1 MKFYIIKDDLRL
13 GPFTLEEVKQ
23 QGLASDTLVWHKGM
37 PDWKEACT
45 VPELV
50 DAIVPSVPDE
60 YKQEEYST
68 PEEVVVDDCP
78 PIPEPPQPRV
88 QPRRYSY
95 APTPAPMPAEPEKKS
110 KAGVIALASVLV
122 VLIILCIMMLT
133 KPSRADYIDTITR
146 NTTEYIVE
154 RIDDSAH
161 SASETLAGTAKFATS
176 KAVSAMLE
184 HGINVDDYFIFN
196 TASVKIGDRTF
207 TVGFGMFSHVFTF
220 DKEDLAKAVN
230 EYLERERAK
239 ENNSTIE
246 AVQGAVDDAIEFGK
260 QTAEK
265 QGIDEQDINNAVD
278 TIKQRAIEKGGEIV
292 DEVME
297 KAKEKGKEAIEDL
310 LN

>member
-23 QGLASDTLVWHKGM
+23 QGLTSDTLVWHKGM

-45 VPELV
+45 VPELL
-50 DAIVPSVPDE
+50 DAIVPDVH
-60 YKQEEYST
+60 EEYAS
-68 PEEVVVDDCP
+68 EECNAAEEVVDDCP

-95 APTPAPMPAEPEKKS
+95 APTPAPMPTEPKKKS
-110 KAGVIALASVLV
+110 KAGIIALVSVLV

-133 KPSRADYIDTITR
+133 KPSRTDYVDTITR

-154 RIDDSAH
+154 RIDKSVLA
-161 SASETLAGTAKFATS
+161 SSETLSGTAKFATS
-176 KAVSAMLE
+176 QAVSALLE
-184 HGINVDDYFIFN
+184 HNIQVEDYFIFN
-196 TASVKIGDRTF
+196 TASVKIGDRTI

-230 EYLERERAK
+230 EYLEKQRAK
-239 ENNSTIE
+239 EENSVIGAAEE
-246 AVQGAVDDAIEFGK
+246 ALGDALEFGK
-260 QTAEK
+260 ETAEK
-265 QGIDEQDINNAVD
+265 LGIDEQDINNAVD
-278 TIKQRAIEKGGEIV
+278 SIKHRAIEKGGEIV

-297 KAKEKGKEAIEDL
+297 KAKEKGKEALEDL